1 MIEQIY
7 YEDDLEEHP
16 GTQDFFRRFPQASKI
31 SCNHYKEIFN
41 PSGQNFRLQKKK
53 PSLILAKQRGK
64 RIHSIPE
71 SYGVGGRRN
80 YYFSHLFNCLYD
92 CRYCFLQGMFPSA
105 NYVLFLNYD
114 DFWMGIQMKTAEDPN
129 QPSWFFSGYDCDS
142 LAMEST
148 TGFVN
153 YFIPRF
159 ATLPEAFLEL
169 RTKSVNIR
177 FLLEHTPTPNVV
189 VAFSF
194 TPQEISQ
201 QLEHGVPSVSSRIKA
216 MNQLAVKG
224 WNIGIRIDPVI
235 ECIDFEKRY
244 SNLFQELFVNLP
256 ANSIHSVSL
265 GAFRM
270 PANFFKKI
278 EKLYPNETLLAG
290 KFEKTGNAVSY
301 RTEIESNRL
310 EFCYEKLLK
319 YIPSDKLFNCEI
331 QALDKYC

>member
-1 MIEQIY
+1 M
-7 YEDDLEEHP
+7 
-16 GTQDFFRRFPQASKI
+16 
-31 SCNHYKEIFN
+31 
-41 PSGQNFRLQKKK
+41 
-53 PSLILAKQRGK
+53 ILAKQRGK

-71 SYGVGGRRN
+71 SYGVGGNRN

-114 DFWMGIQMKTAEDPN
+114 DFWMDIQMKTAEEPN
-129 QPSWFFSGYDCDS
+129 HPSWFFSGYDCDS

-177 FLLEHTPTPNVV
+177 FLLEHTPIPNVV

-224 WNIGIRIDPVI
+224 WTIGIRIDPVI
-235 ECIDFEKRY
+235 ECIDFEKSIFKSLSRIVCKFAPKFDPFRF
-244 SNLFQELFVNLP
+244 SWCIPNACQFFQKKLKSSTPTNLFWRE
-256 ANSIHSVSL
+256 SL
-265 GAFRM
+265 
-270 PANFFKKI
+270 K
-278 EKLYPNETLLAG
+278 
-290 KFEKTGNAVSY
+290 KTGNAVSY

-319 YIPSDKLFNCEI
+319 YLPSEKLFNCEI
-331 QALDKYC
+331 QTVDRKC